1 MRPAIKYGPRVD
13 SLTID
18 AKDDV
23 KIAVSSCVENCLV
36 GDFRSENN
44 ADVVGMELLAAG
56 KLLAQ
61 FCTVNESEVL
71 DSWKAA
77 SDMVPLWADYDKSSD
92 ILTIGTRRAI
102 ERLFE

>member
-36 GDFRSENN
+36 VDFRSENN
-44 ADVVGMELLAAG
+44 PDVVEWSCWRRDSCSPNF
-56 KLLAQ
+56 AQ
-61 FCTVNESEVL
+61 
-71 DSWKAA
+71 
-77 SDMVPLWADYDKSSD
+77 
-92 ILTIGTRRAI
+92 
-102 ERLFE
+102 